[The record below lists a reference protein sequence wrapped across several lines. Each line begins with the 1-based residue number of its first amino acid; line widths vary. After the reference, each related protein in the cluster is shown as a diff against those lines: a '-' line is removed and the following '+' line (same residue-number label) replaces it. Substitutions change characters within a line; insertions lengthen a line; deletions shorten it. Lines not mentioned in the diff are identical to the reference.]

1 MTQSKG
7 RAKERQ
13 RDRERGER
21 WGAVRRGVAS
31 GLLTALGRQH
41 EELRA
46 AAACL
51 LLTDWFWCVFIVI
64 VMFPSEMPWA
74 TSREWA
80 VGLLSSFVLPLAV
93 KDSFEVPTE
102 WENILT

>member
-21 WGAVRRGVAS
+21 GGAVRRGVAS

-51 LLTDWFWCVFIVI
+51 LLTD
-64 VMFPSEMPWA
+64 
-74 TSREWA
+74 
-80 VGLLSSFVLPLAV
+80 
-93 KDSFEVPTE
+93 
-102 WENILT
+102 